1 MKIKKDFVKEKFD
14 KIVKRYDLV
23 NLIGSFGQDKLWRKK
38 VAALLKDAEPPLLDL
53 CCGPFTLT
61 LEILSKN
68 KGPFWALDFSFQ
80 MLLYGRKRIF
90 QKPIYPI
97 CGDAEVLPF
106 KDNLFGGISIAFGLR
121 NLPNRKKALKE
132 FYRVLK
138 PGGKLVILEF
148 ALPKNKFFQKV
159 YSLYLNKYM
168 PWLGGILT
176 GDKQAY
182 QYLAESIKSFPPPEI
197 IKNYLKEAGF
207 KNIFITSL
215 TFEIV
220 NLYVACK

>member
-1 MKIKKDFVKEKFD
+1 
-14 KIVKRYDLV
+14 
-23 NLIGSFGQDKLWRKK
+23 
-38 VAALLKDAEPPLLDL
+38 
-53 CCGPFTLT
+53 
-61 LEILSKN
+61 
-68 KGPFWALDFSFQ
+68 

-215 TFEIV
+215 TFGIV